1 MQMLR
6 SMNHRITLI
15 KKKDIVDEDFEVEE
29 QIKPDFKVNS
39 AYTELVSL
47 TMRRN
52 IGKALLQRKRTFKT
66 EEDEVQKYE
75 RKMKSSQNYSI
86 YGITNPVPEP
96 ELNNKFKYFYKAYNY
111 KANTKRY
118 ITYDDTE
125 VPEIKTKPS
134 PHLTDY
140 CEMVKKHNERE
151 LARKEY
157 ERQEQQKKRKRDNSS
172 ELKKESEHH

>member
-1 MQMLR
+1 MLR

-15 KKKDIVDEDFEVEE
+15 KKKDIVDEEQEE
-29 QIKPDFKVNS
+29 EEYAKPDFKVNP

-47 TMRRN
+47 TMRRS
-52 IGKALLQRKRTFKT
+52 IGKALLQRKRTLKT
-66 EEDEVQKYE
+66 EEDEVKIYE
-75 RKMKSSQNYSI
+75 TKMKNSQNYSI

-96 ELNNKFKYFYKAYNY
+96 ELKDKFKYFYKAYNY
-111 KANTKRY
+111 NANTKRY
-118 ITYDDTE
+118 ITYDSTE
-125 VPEIKTKPS
+125 VPEIKAKSST
-134 PHLTDY
+134 HLTDY